1 MYLSTLGFFLLCLRA
16 FFPLASLF
24 YIVDLSLVRAFH
36 FLIHEFDTLS
46 GLRSDNI
53 YDSSL
58 TVVLAGLLAGKP
70 AHVANTLLA
79 RPGQIW

>member
-1 MYLSTLGFFLLCLRA
+1 MS
-16 FFPLASLF
+16 
-24 YIVDLSLVRAFH
+24 
-36 FLIHEFDTLS
+36 LS

-58 TVVLAGLLAGKP
+58 TVVLARLLVVKP

>member
-1 MYLSTLGFFLLCLRA
+1 MS
-16 FFPLASLF
+16 
-24 YIVDLSLVRAFH
+24 
-36 FLIHEFDTLS
+36 LS

-58 TVVLAGLLAGKP
+58 TVVLAGLLVGKP